1 MNLHT
6 TMLNICLK
14 IDKLTLIKKT
24 YDNLPKGQ
32 IFCWLKS
39 SCVQIIGRFMRGMYI
54 ACTEELM
61 FEIAK
66 KGQKN
71 GPDVQMKEL

>member
-1 MNLHT
+1 M
-6 TMLNICLK
+6 
-14 IDKLTLIKKT
+14 LIKVKLCP
-24 YDNLPKGQ
+24 N
-32 IFCWLKS
+32 
-39 SCVQIIGRFMRGMYI
+39 IGRFMRGMYI

-71 GPDVQMKEL
+71 GLDVQMKEL

>member
-1 MNLHT
+1 
-6 TMLNICLK
+6 
-14 IDKLTLIKKT
+14 
-24 YDNLPKGQ
+24 
-32 IFCWLKS
+32 
-39 SCVQIIGRFMRGMYI
+39 MRGMYI